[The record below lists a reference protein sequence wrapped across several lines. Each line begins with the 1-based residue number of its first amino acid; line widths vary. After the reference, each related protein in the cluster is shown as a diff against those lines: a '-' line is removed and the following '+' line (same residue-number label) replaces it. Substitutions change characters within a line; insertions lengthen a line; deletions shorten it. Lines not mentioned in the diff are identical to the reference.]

1 MELGRHLNVKIL
13 SYTELLE
20 VKGEP
25 GRYRVRVKEHSR
37 FIDPLKC
44 TGCGECPRVCP
55 VELPSEYQGGL
66 AKRKATYIPYAQ
78 SIPNVYAIQKAER
91 PPCVM
96 ACPAGV
102 NVQGYVALT
111 SQGRFEDALEVI
123 KRDLP
128 FPGILGRICPH
139 PCEEVCNRE
148 LVDEPVA
155 ICGLKRYVADRV
167 KSGNGG
173 AKPTVAERRPER
185 VAVVGSGPAGLTCAY
200 YLALRGYGVTV
211 FEALPVV
218 GGMLSVAIPEYR
230 LPRDILAE
238 EVKTVTDLGVEIR
251 VNTPIG
257 GDLTVDGLF
266 EEGYKAVF
274 LAVGAHGNL
283 PLNIR
288 GEGAKE
294 VVSGVKFLRDFN
306 LGRKMEIGQKVVVV
320 GGGNVAID
328 GARSAL
334 RLGAKEVTIL
344 YRRSR
349 QEMPASDE
357 EIEAAVSEGVT
368 ITFLAAPIEVLV
380 EEEGKVRGLRCIRM
394 RLGPLDASG
403 RSRPVPIEG
412 SEFYVAADMV
422 VVAIGQVPEAGFLES
437 SGVKVTKAGMVDV
450 DPLTLATSK
459 QGVFAGG
466 DAQTGP
472 WIAIGAVEAGKRGAE
487 SIDRYLRGENLG
499 QGRQLREK
507 AKQWDL
513 SGIPLGQETRPRQRM
528 QHLSAARRKTG
539 FEEVEL
545 GFSEKQALEE
555 GKRCLNCGICCEC
568 LMCVAACKAQA
579 IDHKRGDTISEFEVG
594 AVIVST
600 GFEEYDPTPL
610 YELGYGRLPNVVTST
625 EFERIL
631 SASGP
636 FEGHLRRPSDGKAP
650 RRVAWIQCVGSRD
663 PANGYG
669 FCSSVCCMFA
679 IKEAEIARE
688 HSEQPLDSTI
698 FFMDMRTY
706 GKDFDRYYE
715 QAKKVH
721 GVKFVR
727 SKVYG
732 IEELDGTGELSVRF
746 TTEDGKT
753 RREPFDLVVLSAG
766 LHPPKESK
774 ELAEKLGIEL
784 DQYGFCNPREFMAVD
799 TSREGVFSCGA
810 FNGPKDIP
818 ETVMQSSG
826 AAARASALLA
836 SARHTLTR
844 KKEYPPEKDVA
855 GEEPR
860 VGVFVCKCGINIAG
874 VVNVPEVTE
883 YAKALPNVVF
893 TDNNLYTCSQ
903 DTQEIIKQKILENR
917 LNRVVVASCSP
928 RTHEPLFR
936 ETLKEGG
943 LNQYLFEMANI
954 RDQCS
959 WVHAQDPKGAT
970 EKAKDLVHMAVAKA
984 RLIEPLKRMAV
995 DLTPS
1000 ALVIGGGMAGM
1011 TSALNLADQGF
1022 EVSLVEKS
1030 ERLGGIANRIHRTIN
1045 GGDVQAYLHQQIDRI
1060 TNHPKIRVHL
1070 GSRVVDSSGYVGN
1083 FVTRLNVGN
1092 GTEEEVRHGITILAI
1107 GGREFKPK
1115 EYYYGKDARVLTG
1128 LELEEGLALHPERY
1142 ANRDNAV
1149 MVQCVGSRDEEHPWC
1164 SRVCCGKSVKNA
1176 LKLKELNPEMNVYIL
1191 YRDMRTY
1198 GLMEDFFNEAREK
1211 GIVFL
1216 RFDPE
1221 DAPVVTKVR
1230 EHGKDLLQ
1238 VEIKDALLGERFA
1251 ISTDLLQLATA
1262 VLPPED
1268 NKVLSQ
1274 FYKVPINQDGF
1285 FLEAHMKLRPVDF
1298 ATEGVFLCGLC
1309 HNPKSIEESI
1319 SQANAAASRASTIL
1333 SKEKLETEGAIAYI
1347 DKDLCVGCRGCLDVC
1362 PYTAISYVDEKAKCE
1377 VNEVLCKGCGGCA
1390 ATCSSGSIALRGF
1403 RFDQIYAQIEKA
1415 FETM

>member
-1 MELGRHLNVKIL
+1 
-13 SYTELLE
+13 
-20 VKGEP
+20 
-25 GRYRVRVKEHSR
+25 
-37 FIDPLKC
+37 
-44 TGCGECPRVCP
+44 
-55 VELPSEYQGGL
+55 VELSSEYQEGL

-78 SIPNVYAIQKAER
+78 SIPNVYTIQKAER

-111 SQGRFEDALEVI
+111 SQGRYQDALEVI
-123 KRDLP
+123 KRELP

-139 PCEEVCNRE
+139 PCEGVCNRE
-148 LVDEPVA
+148 LIDEPVS
-155 ICGLKRYVADRV
+155 ICGLKRFVADQV
-167 KSGNGG
+167 KSGNGESR
-173 AKPTVAERRPER
+173 PQVAERRPER

-230 LPRDILAE
+230 LPRDVLAD
-238 EVKTVTDLGVEIR
+238 EVKNVTDLGVEIR

-257 GDLTVDGLF
+257 TDLTLNDLF
-266 EEGYKAVF
+266 KEGYAAIF
-274 LAVGAHGNL
+274 LGMGAHGNL

-288 GEGAKE
+288 GEDAKG

-306 LGRKMEIGQKVVVV
+306 LGRKMEMGERVVVI

-334 RLGAKEVTIL
+334 RLGAKDVTIL

-357 EIEAAVSEGVT
+357 EIEAALAEGVK
-368 ITFLAAPIEVLV
+368 ITYLAAPV
-380 EEEGKVRGLRCIRM
+380 EILLQEEGKVRGLRAIRM
-394 RLGPLDASG
+394 RLGPPDASG

-412 SEFYVAADMV
+412 SEFYIASDMV
-422 VVAIGQVPEAGFLES
+422 IVAIGQVPEVGFLEA
-437 SGVKVTKAGMVDV
+437 SGVKVNKGGTVEV
-450 DPLTLATSK
+450 DPLTLTTSR

-466 DAQTGP
+466 DMQTGP
-472 WIAIGAVEAGKRGAE
+472 WIAIGAVEAGKRAAE
-487 SIDRYLRGENLG
+487 SIHRYLRGEDLRE
-499 QGRQLREK
+499 GRQLREK

-513 SGIPLGQETRPRQRM
+513 SGIPLGQETKARQRM
-528 QHLSAARRKTG
+528 QHIPLARRKAG

-545 GFSEKQALEE
+545 GFSENQVLEE
-555 GKRCLNCGICCEC
+555 AKRCLNCGICCEC
-568 LMCVAACKAQA
+568 LMCVGACKAQA
-579 IDHKRGDTISEFEVG
+579 IDHKRSDSILEFEVG
-594 AVIVST
+594 AIIASP

-663 PANGYG
+663 PANGCG

-688 HSEQPLDSTI
+688 HSEQPLDTTI

-715 QAKKVH
+715 QARKTH
-721 GVKFVR
+721 GVKFIR
-727 SKVYG
+727 SKVYS
-732 IEELDGTGELSVRF
+732 IEELDGTGELSLRF

-753 RREPFDLVVLSAG
+753 ERQSFDLVVLSAG
-766 LHPPKESK
+766 LHPPKEGK
-774 ELAEKLGIEL
+774 ELADKLGIEL
-784 DQYGFCNPREFMAVD
+784 DRYGFCKSREFMAVD
-799 TSREGVFSCGA
+799 TTRDGVFSCGA

-818 ETVMQSSG
+818 ETVIQSSG
-826 AAARASALLA
+826 AAARVSALLA

-844 KKEYPPEKDVA
+844 KKEYPPEKEVA

-860 VGVFVCKCGINIAG
+860 IGVFICKCGINIAG

-883 YAKALPNVVF
+883 YAKVLPNVVF

-903 DTQEIIKQKILENR
+903 DTQEIIKQKILEYR

-970 EKAKDLVHMAVAKA
+970 EKAKDLVRMAVAKA
-984 RLIEPLKRMAV
+984 RLIEPLKRMPV

-1000 ALVIGGGMAGM
+1000 ALVIGGGIAGM

-1022 EVSLVEKS
+1022 EVSLVERS
-1030 ERLGGIANRIHRTIN
+1030 DRLGGIAARIYRTIN
-1045 GGDVQAYLHQQIDRI
+1045 GGDVQALLHQQISRVMD
-1060 TNHPKIRVHL
+1060 HPKIRVYL
-1070 GSRVVDSSGYVGN
+1070 SSRVVDSSGYVGN

-1107 GGREFKPK
+1107 GGQEYKPE
-1115 EYYYGKDARVLTG
+1115 EYDYGKDERVVTG
-1128 LELEEGLALHPERY
+1128 LELEEGLALHPEKY
-1142 ANRDNAV
+1142 ANCCNLV
-1149 MVQCVGSRDEEHPWC
+1149 MIQCVGSRNDEHPWC

-1176 LKLKELNPEMNVYIL
+1176 LKLKELYPEMNIYIL

-1198 GLMEDFFNEAREK
+1198 GLMEDFFNEARER

-1221 DAPVVTKVR
+1221 DPPVVKKVK
-1230 EHGKDLLQ
+1230 ENGKDLLQ
-1238 VEIKDALLGERFA
+1238 VEITDALLGEKFA
-1251 ISTDLLQLATA
+1251 IDTDLLQLATA
-1262 VLPPED
+1262 ILPPED
-1268 NKVLSQ
+1268 NKALSQ

-1298 ATEGVFLCGLC
+1298 ATDGVFLCGLC
-1309 HNPKSIEESI
+1309 HNPKTIEESI
-1319 SQANAAASRASTIL
+1319 SQAHAAASRASTIL
-1333 SKEKLETEGAIAYI
+1333 SKEKLETEGAIAHI
-1347 DKDLCVGCRGCLDVC
+1347 DKELCVGCQGCIDVC
-1362 PYTAISYVDEKAKCE
+1362 PYTAISYEEKEAKCE

-1403 RFDQIYAQIEKA
+1403 RYDQIYAQIEKA
-1415 FETM
+1415 FESL

>member
-13 SYTELLE
+13 SYAEVLE
-20 VKGEP
+20 VEGEP

-37 FIDPLKC
+37 YIDPLKC

-111 SQGRFEDALEVI
+111 SQGRYQDALEVI

-139 PCEEVCNRE
+139 PCEGVCNRE

-167 KSGNGG
+167 QSSNGDT
-173 AKPTVAERRPER
+173 KPTVAERRPER
-185 VAVVGSGPAGLTCAY
+185 VAVVGSGPAGLACAY

-230 LPRDILAE
+230 LPRDILAD
-238 EVKTVTDLGVEIR
+238 EVKAVTDLGVEIR

-257 GDLTVDGLF
+257 GDLTLDGLF
-266 EEGYKAVF
+266 EEGYKSVF
-274 LAVGAHGNL
+274 LAMGAHGNL

-306 LGRKMEIGQKVVVV
+306 LGRKMEVGQKVVVV

-334 RLGAKEVTIL
+334 RLGAKEVAIL

-357 EIEAAVSEGVT
+357 EIEAAMSEGVT
-368 ITFLAAPIEVLV
+368 ITYLAAPIEVLV

-412 SEFYVAADMV
+412 SEFYVVADMV
-422 VVAIGQVPEAGFLES
+422 VVAIGQVPEVGFLES
-437 SGVKVTKAGMVDV
+437 SGVKVTKAGTVDV
-450 DPLTLATSK
+450 DPLTLATNR

-466 DAQTGP
+466 DVQTGP

-487 SIDRYLRGENLG
+487 SIDRYLRGEDLR

-513 SGIPLGQETRPRQRM
+513 SGIPLGQETSPRQRM
-528 QHLSAARRKTG
+528 QHLSVARRKAG

-555 GKRCLNCGICCEC
+555 AKRCLNCGICCEC

-594 AVIVST
+594 AVIVSP

-663 PANGYG
+663 PANGCG

-721 GVKFVR
+721 GVRFVR

-766 LHPPKESK
+766 LHPPKEGK

-784 DQYGFCNPREFMAVD
+784 DQYGFCKSREFMAVD
-799 TSREGVFSCGA
+799 TSRDGVFSCGA

-855 GEEPR
+855 GAEPR
-860 VGVFVCKCGINIAG
+860 IGVFVCKCGINIAG
-874 VVNVPEVTE
+874 VVNVPDVTE

-903 DTQEIIKQKILENR
+903 DTQESIKQKILEHR

-959 WVHAQDPKGAT
+959 WVHAQDPTGAT
-970 EKAKDLVHMAVAKA
+970 EKAKDLVRMAVAKA

-1030 ERLGGIANRIHRTIN
+1030 ERLGGNANRIYRSLN
-1045 GGDVQAYLHQQIDRI
+1045 GGDVQAFLHQQIDRVMD
-1060 TNHPKIRVHL
+1060 HPKIRVYL
-1070 GSRVVDSSGYVGN
+1070 GSRVADSFGYVGN

-1092 GTEEEVRHGITILAI
+1092 VTEEEVRHGVTIFAI
-1107 GGREFKPK
+1107 GGREFKPE
-1115 EYYYGKDARVLTG
+1115 EYYYGKDERVLTG

-1142 ANRDNAV
+1142 AKCDNVV
-1149 MVQCVGSRDEEHPWC
+1149 MIQCVGSRNEEHPWC
-1164 SRVCCGKSVKNA
+1164 SRVCCAKSVKNA
-1176 LKLKELNPEMNVYIL
+1176 LKLKELNPEMNIYVL

-1198 GLMEDFFNEAREK
+1198 GLMEDFFTEAREK

-1221 DAPVVTKVR
+1221 DTPVVTKVR

-1274 FYKVPINQDGF
+1274 FYKVPVNQDGF

-1347 DKDLCVGCRGCLDVC
+1347 DKDLCVGCRGCIDVC

-1403 RFDQIYAQIEKA
+1403 RHDQIYAQIEKA
-1415 FETM
+1415 FETL

>member
-1 MELGRHLNVKIL
+1 M
-13 SYTELLE
+13 SYAEVLE
-20 VKGEP
+20 VEGEP
-25 GRYRVRVKEHSR
+25 GRYRVRVKEHTR
-37 FIDPLKC
+37 YIDPLKC

-78 SIPNVYAIQKAER
+78 SIPNVYAIQKTER

-111 SQGRFEDALEVI
+111 SQGRYQDALEVI

-139 PCEEVCNRE
+139 PCEGVCNRE

-167 KSGNGG
+167 KSSNGDT
-173 AKPTVAERRPER
+173 KPTVAERRPEQ
-185 VAVVGSGPAGLTCAY
+185 VAVVGSGPAGLACAY

-230 LPRDILAE
+230 LPRDILAD
-238 EVKTVTDLGVEIR
+238 EVKAVTDLGVEIR

-257 GDLTVDGLF
+257 GDLTLDGLF
-266 EEGYKAVF
+266 EEGYKSVF
-274 LAVGAHGNL
+274 LAMGAHGNL

-334 RLGAKEVTIL
+334 RLGAKEVAIL

-357 EIEAAVSEGVT
+357 EIEAAMSEGVT
-368 ITFLAAPIEVLV
+368 ITYLAAPIEVLV

-412 SEFYVAADMV
+412 SEFYVGADMV
-422 VVAIGQVPEAGFLES
+422 VVAIGQVPEVGFLES
-437 SGVKVTKAGMVDV
+437 SGVKVTKAGTVDV
-450 DPLTLATSK
+450 DPLTLATSR

-487 SIDRYLRGENLG
+487 SIDRYLRGEDLR

-513 SGIPLGQETRPRQRM
+513 SGIPLGQETSLRQRM
-528 QHLSAARRKTG
+528 QHLSVARRKAG

-555 GKRCLNCGICCEC
+555 AKRCLNCGICCEC

-579 IDHKRGDTISEFEVG
+579 IDHKRGDTTLEFEVG
-594 AVIVST
+594 AIIASP

-663 PANGYG
+663 PANGCG

-679 IKEAEIARE
+679 IKEAEIAME
-688 HSEQPLDSTI
+688 HSEQPLDTTI

-715 QAKKVH
+715 QAKKAH
-721 GVKFVR
+721 GVKFIR

-732 IEELDGTGELSVRF
+732 VEAPDGTGELSVRF

-753 RREPFDLVVLSAG
+753 ERESFDLVVLSAG
-766 LHPPKESK
+766 LHPPKEGK
-774 ELAEKLGIEL
+774 ELADKLGIEL
-784 DQYGFCNPREFMAVD
+784 DQYGFCKSREFMAVD
-799 TSREGVFSCGA
+799 TTRNGIFSCGA

-844 KKEYPPEKDVA
+844 KKEYPPEKEVA

-860 VGVFVCKCGINIAG
+860 IGVFVCKCGINIAA
-874 VVNVPEVTE
+874 VVSVPEVTE
-883 YAKALPNVVF
+883 YAKVLPNVVF

-903 DTQEIIKQKILENR
+903 DTQEIIKQKILEHR

-970 EKAKDLVHMAVAKA
+970 EKAKDLVRMAVAKA
-984 RLIEPLKRMAV
+984 RLIEPLKRMLV
-995 DLTPS
+995 DLTPT
-1000 ALVIGGGMAGM
+1000 ALVIGGGIAGM
-1011 TSALNLADQGF
+1011 ASALNLADQGF

-1030 ERLGGIANRIHRTIN
+1030 DRLGGVASRIYRTIN
-1045 GGDVQAYLHQQIDRI
+1045 GGDVQTFLHQQIARTMD
-1060 TNHPKIRVHL
+1060 HPKIRVYL
-1070 GSRVVDSSGYVGN
+1070 SSRVVDSSGYVGN

-1107 GGREFKPK
+1107 GGREYKPE
-1115 EYYYGKDARVLTG
+1115 EYDYGKDERVVTG
-1128 LELEEGLALHPERY
+1128 LELEEGLALHPEKY
-1142 ANRDNAV
+1142 ANCSNLV
-1149 MVQCVGSRDEEHPWC
+1149 MIQCVGSRNEEHPWC

-1198 GLMEDFFNEAREK
+1198 GLMEEFFNEARER

-1221 DAPVVTKVR
+1221 DPPVVTKVR
-1230 EHGKDLLQ
+1230 ENGKDLLQ
-1238 VEIKDALLGERFA
+1238 VEITDALLGERFA
-1251 ISTDLLQLATA
+1251 IQTDLLQLATA
-1262 VLPPED
+1262 ILPPED

-1298 ATEGVFLCGLC
+1298 ATDGVYLCGLC

-1333 SKEKLETEGAIAYI
+1333 SKEKLETEGAIAHI
-1347 DKDLCVGCRGCLDVC
+1347 DKELCVGCQGCIDVC
-1362 PYTAISYVDEKAKCE
+1362 PYTAISYGKEEAKCE

-1403 RFDQIYAQIEKA
+1403 RYDQIYAQIEKA
-1415 FETM
+1415 FESL

>member
-1 MELGRHLNVKIL
+1 
-13 SYTELLE
+13 
-20 VKGEP
+20 
-25 GRYRVRVKEHSR
+25 
-37 FIDPLKC
+37 
-44 TGCGECPRVCP
+44 
-55 VELPSEYQGGL
+55 
-66 AKRKATYIPYAQ
+66 
-78 SIPNVYAIQKAER
+78 
-91 PPCVM
+91 
-96 ACPAGV
+96 
-102 NVQGYVALT
+102 
-111 SQGRFEDALEVI
+111 
-123 KRDLP
+123 
-128 FPGILGRICPH
+128 
-139 PCEEVCNRE
+139 
-148 LVDEPVA
+148 
-155 ICGLKRYVADRV
+155 
-167 KSGNGG
+167 
-173 AKPTVAERRPER
+173 
-185 VAVVGSGPAGLTCAY
+185 
-200 YLALRGYGVTV
+200 
-211 FEALPVV
+211 
-218 GGMLSVAIPEYR
+218 
-230 LPRDILAE
+230 
-238 EVKTVTDLGVEIR
+238 VTDLGVEIR
-251 VNTPIG
+251 VNAPIG
-257 GDLTVDGLF
+257 SDLTLDDLLR
-266 EEGYKAVF
+266 EGYGAIF
-274 LAVGAHGNL
+274 LAMGAHGNQ

-288 GEGAKE
+288 GEYAKG

-306 LGRKMEIGQKVVVV
+306 LGRKVEVGQKVVVV

-357 EIEAAVSEGVT
+357 EIEAALSEGVT
-368 ITFLAAPIEVLV
+368 MVYLAAPV
-380 EEEGKVRGLRCIRM
+380 EILLREEGRVRGLRAIRM
-394 RLGPLDASG
+394 RLGPPDASG

-412 SEFYVAADMV
+412 SEFYASADMV
-422 VVAIGQVPEAGFLES
+422 IVAIGQVPEVGFLES
-437 SGVKVTKAGMVDV
+437 SGVKITKAGTVEV
-450 DPLTLATSK
+450 DPLTLATSR
-459 QGVFAGG
+459 QGIFAGG
-466 DAQTGP
+466 DVQTGP
-472 WIAIGAVEAGKRGAE
+472 WIAIGAVEAGKRAAE
-487 SIDRYLRGENLG
+487 SIDRYIQGKDLAE
-499 QGRQLREK
+499 GRQLPQK
-507 AKQWDL
+507 ATPWDL
-513 SGIPLGQETRPRQRM
+513 SKIPVGQETRPRQRM
-528 QHLSAARRKTG
+528 QHISMARRKAG
-539 FEEVEL
+539 FEEVEI
-545 GFSEKQALEE
+545 GFSEEQAREE
-555 GKRCLNCGICCEC
+555 AIRCLNCGICCEC

-579 IDHKRGDTISEFEVG
+579 IDHKRGDTISELEVG
-594 AVIVST
+594 AIIVSP

-650 RRVAWIQCVGSRD
+650 RRIAWIQCVGSRD
-663 PANGYG
+663 PANGCG

-688 HSEQPLDSTI
+688 HSEQPLETTI

-721 GVKFVR
+721 GVRFIR

-732 IEELDGTGELSVRF
+732 IEEFDGTGELAVRF

-753 RREPFDLVVLSAG
+753 EREPFDLVVLSAG

-774 ELAEKLGIEL
+774 VLADRLGIEL
-784 DQYGFCNPREFMAVD
+784 DQYGFCKSREFMAVD
-799 TSREGVFSCGA
+799 TSRDGVFSCGA

-818 ETVMQSSG
+818 ETVVQSSG

-844 KKEYPPEKDVA
+844 QKEYPPEKEVA

-860 VGVFVCKCGINIAG
+860 IGVFVCKCGINIAG
-874 VVNVPEVTE
+874 VVDVPGVTE
-883 YAKALPNVVF
+883 YAKTLPNVVY

-903 DTQEIIKQKILENR
+903 DTQEILKQKILEHR

-970 EKAKDLVHMAVAKA
+970 EKAEDLVRMAVAKA
-984 RLIEPLKRMAV
+984 RLIEPLKRVAV
-995 DLTPS
+995 DLTRS
-1000 ALVIGGGMAGM
+1000 ALVVGGGIAGM

-1022 EVSLVEKS
+1022 EVILVDKS
-1030 ERLGGIANRIHRTIN
+1030 ERLGGIANRIYRTLR
-1045 GGDVQAYLHQQIDRI
+1045 GGDVQAFLHQLIGRVMD
-1060 TNHPKIRVHL
+1060 HPKIRIYL
-1070 GSRVVDSSGYVGN
+1070 SSRVADSSGFVGN

-1107 GGREFKPK
+1107 GGREYKPE
-1115 EYYYGKDARVLTG
+1115 EYYYGKDERVLTG
-1128 LELEEGLALHPERY
+1128 LELEEGLVLEPEKY
-1142 ANRDNAV
+1142 AKYSNVV
-1149 MVQCVGSRDEEHPWC
+1149 MIQCVGSRNEEHPWC
-1164 SRVCCGKSVKNA
+1164 SRVCCVKSVKNA
-1176 LKLKELNPEMNVYIL
+1176 LKLKELNPEMNIYVL

-1221 DAPVVTKVR
+1221 EPPVVTKVQ
-1230 EHGKDLLQ
+1230 ENGKDILQ
-1238 VEIKDALLGERFA
+1238 VEITDVLLGEKFA
-1251 ISTDLLQLATA
+1251 IDTDLLQLATA
-1262 VLPPED
+1262 ILPPED

-1298 ATEGVFLCGLC
+1298 ATDGVFLCGLC

-1362 PYTAISYVDEKAKCE
+1362 PYTAISYMDEEAKCE

-1390 ATCSSGSIALRGF
+1390 AACSSGSIALRGF
-1403 RFDQIYAQIEKA
+1403 RYDQIYAQIEKA
-1415 FETM
+1415 FEAL

>member
-13 SYTELLE
+13 SYAEILNVE
-20 VKGEP
+20 GEP
-25 GRYRVRVKEHSR
+25 GRFRVRVKERSR
-37 FIDPLKC
+37 YIDPLKC

-55 VELPSEYQGGL
+55 VELPSEYQMGL

-78 SIPNVYAIQKAER
+78 SIPNVYAIEKAER
-91 PPCVM
+91 PPCVL

-102 NVQGYVALT
+102 NGQAYVALI
-111 SQGRFEDALEVI
+111 SQGRYQDALEVV
-123 KRDLP
+123 KRELP
-128 FPGILGRICPH
+128 FPGVLGRICPH
-139 PCEEVCNRE
+139 PCEEVCNRGV
-148 LVDEPVA
+148 VDEPVA
-155 ICGLKRYVADRV
+155 ICGLKRFIADKVR
-167 KSGNGG
+167 GNGG
-173 AKPTVAERRPER
+173 ETKPTVAERRPER
-185 VAVVGSGPAGLTCAY
+185 VAIVGGGPAGLSCSY

-218 GGMLSVAIPEYR
+218 GGMLSVGIPDYR
-230 LPRDILAE
+230 LPPDVLAE
-238 EVKTVTDLGVEIR
+238 EVKGVTDLGVEIR

-257 GDLTVDGLF
+257 PDLTLDTLF
-266 EEGYKAVF
+266 QQGYGAIF
-274 LAVGAHGNL
+274 LAMGAHGSM
-283 PLNIR
+283 PLNVR
-288 GEGAKE
+288 GEGAKG

-306 LGRKMEIGQKVVVV
+306 LGRKVEVGQKVVVI

-334 RLGAKEVTIL
+334 RLGAEEVTIL

-349 QEMPASDE
+349 PEMPAADE
-357 EIEAAVSEGVT
+357 EIEAALSEGVK
-368 ITFLAAPIEVLV
+368 IAYLAAPVEVLV
-380 EEEGKVRGLRCIRM
+380 GEEGKVRGLRSIRM
-394 RLGPLDASG
+394 RLGPPDASG
-403 RSRPVPIEG
+403 RSRPIPIEG
-412 SEFYVAADMV
+412 SEFYVPAEMV
-422 VVAIGQVPEAGFLES
+422 IVAIGQVPEVGFLETN
-437 SGVKVTKAGMVDV
+437 GVKVTKAGNVEV
-450 DPLTLATSK
+450 DPLTLAASRP
-459 QGVFAGG
+459 GVFAGG
-466 DAQTGP
+466 DVQTGP
-472 WIAIGAVEAGKRGAE
+472 WIAIGAVEAGKRAAE
-487 SIDRYLRGENLG
+487 SIDRYLQGKDLRE
-499 QGRQLREK
+499 GRQLPQK
-507 AKQWDL
+507 AKRWDL
-513 SGIPLGQETRPRQRM
+513 SEIPLGQETRPRQRM
-528 QHLSAARRKTG
+528 QHIPVARRKAG

-545 GFSEKQALEE
+545 GFSEEQAREE
-555 GKRCLNCGICCEC
+555 ASRCLDCGICCEC
-568 LMCVAACKAQA
+568 LMCVAACKANA
-579 IDHKRGDTISEFEVG
+579 IDHKRSDTITEFEVG
-594 AVIVST
+594 AIIASP

-636 FEGHLRRPSDGKAP
+636 FEGHLKRPSDGKAP
-650 RRVAWIQCVGSRD
+650 KKVAWIQCVGSRD
-663 PANGYG
+663 PANGCG

-688 HSEQPLDSTI
+688 HSEQPLESTI

-721 GVKFVR
+721 GVRFVR
-727 SKVYG
+727 SKVYS
-732 IEELDGTGELSVRF
+732 IETLDGTGELSVRF

-753 RREPFDLVVLSAG
+753 QRESFDLVVLSAG
-766 LHPPKESK
+766 LHPPKEGK
-774 ELAEKLGIEL
+774 ELAGKLGIDL
-784 DQYGFCNPREFMAVD
+784 DPYGFCKSREFMAVD
-799 TSREGVFSCGA
+799 TTRDGVFSCGA

-818 ETVMQSSG
+818 ETVMQASG
-826 AAARASALLA
+826 AAARVSSLLA
-836 SARHTLTR
+836 PARHTLTR
-844 KKEYPPEKDVA
+844 KKEYPAEKDVA

-903 DTQEIIKQKILENR
+903 DTQEIIKQKILEHR

-970 EKAKDLVHMAVAKA
+970 EKAKDLVRMAVAKA
-984 RLIEPLKRMAV
+984 RLIEPLKRMSV
-995 DLTPS
+995 DLTRS
-1000 ALVIGGGMAGM
+1000 ALVIGGGIAGM
-1011 TSALNLADQGF
+1011 ASALNLADQGF

-1030 ERLGGIANRIHRTIN
+1030 DRLGGHANRIYRTLN
-1045 GGDVQAYLHQQIDRI
+1045 GGDVQGFLNQQIARVMD
-1060 TNHPKIRVHL
+1060 HPKIRTYL
-1070 GSRVVDSSGYVGN
+1070 GSRVADSSGYVGN

-1107 GGREFKPK
+1107 GGREYKPE
-1115 EYYYGKDARVLTG
+1115 EYCYGKDERVLTG
-1128 LELEEGLALHPERY
+1128 LELEEGLALHPEKY
-1142 ANRDNAV
+1142 AKCSNVV
-1149 MVQCVGSRDEEHPWC
+1149 MIQCVGSRNEEHPWC

-1176 LKLKELNPEMNVYIL
+1176 LKLKELNPEINIYVL

-1198 GLMEDFFNEAREK
+1198 GLMEDFFNEARDK

-1221 DAPVVTKVR
+1221 DQPVVTKVQ
-1230 EHGKDLLQ
+1230 ENGKDLLQ
-1238 VEIKDALLGERFA
+1238 VEITDALLGEKFA
-1251 ISTDLLQLATA
+1251 IDTDLLQLATA
-1262 VLPPED
+1262 ILPPED

-1274 FYKVPINQDGF
+1274 FYKVPVNQDGF

-1298 ATEGVFLCGLC
+1298 ATDGVFLCGLC
-1309 HNPKSIEESI
+1309 HNPKTIEESV

-1333 SKEKLETEGAIAYI
+1333 SKEKLETEGAIAFI
-1347 DKDLCVGCRGCLDVC
+1347 DKDLCVGCQGCIDVC
-1362 PYTAISYVDEKAKCE
+1362 PYTAISFVDQEKRCE

-1415 FETM
+1415 FESL

>member
-13 SYTELLE
+13 SYTELLDVE
-20 VKGEP
+20 GEP
-25 GRYRVRVKEHSR
+25 GRYRVRVKERSR
-37 FIDPLKC
+37 YIDPSKC

-55 VELPSEYQGGL
+55 VELPSEYQMGL

-78 SIPNVYAIQKAER
+78 SIPNVYAIEKAER

-102 NVQGYVALT
+102 NGQAYVALT
-111 SQGRFEDALEVI
+111 AQGRYQDALQVI
-123 KRDLP
+123 KRELP

-148 LVDEPVA
+148 LVDEPIA
-155 ICGLKRYVADRV
+155 ICGLKRFVADKV
-167 KSGNGG
+167 KGNGG
-173 AKPTVAERRPER
+173 EMKPSVAERRPER
-185 VAVVGSGPAGLTCAY
+185 VAIVGSGPAGLSCAY
-200 YLALRGYGVTV
+200 YLVLRGYGVTV

-230 LPRDILAE
+230 LPRDILAD
-238 EVKTVTDLGVEIR
+238 EVKGVTDLGVEIR

-257 GDLTVDGLF
+257 SDLTLDDLF
-266 EEGYKAVF
+266 QEGYSSIF
-274 LAVGAHGNL
+274 LAMGAHGNQ
-283 PLNIR
+283 PLNIS
-288 GEGAKE
+288 GEDAKG

-306 LGRKMEIGQKVVVV
+306 LGRKVEVGQKVVVI

-357 EIEAAVSEGVT
+357 EIEAALSEGVKM
-368 ITFLAAPIEVLV
+368 IYLAAPV
-380 EEEGKVRGLRCIRM
+380 EILLGEEGWVRGLRAIRM
-394 RLGPLDASG
+394 RLGPPDASG

-412 SEFYVAADMV
+412 SEFYSSADMV
-422 VVAIGQVPEAGFLES
+422 IVAIGQMPEVGFLES
-437 SGVKVTKAGMVDV
+437 SGVKISKAGTVEV
-450 DPLTLATSK
+450 DPLTLATSRK
-459 QGVFAGG
+459 GIFAGG
-466 DAQTGP
+466 DVQTGP

-487 SIDRYLRGENLG
+487 SIDRYL
-499 QGRQLREK
+499 QGKDLAEGRSLPQK
-507 AKQWDL
+507 AKPWDL
-513 SGIPLGQETRPRQRM
+513 NQIPVGQETRPRQRM
-528 QHLSAARRKTG
+528 QHISMARRKEG

-545 GFSEKQALEE
+545 GFSEEQAREE
-555 GKRCLNCGICCEC
+555 ASRCLNCGICCEC

-579 IDHKRGDTISEFEVG
+579 IDHKRGDSISEFEVG
-594 AVIVST
+594 AIIVSP

-636 FEGHLRRPSDGKAP
+636 FEGHLRRPADKRAP

-663 PANGYG
+663 PANGCG

-688 HSEQPLDSTI
+688 HSEQPLETTI

-721 GVKFVR
+721 GVRFIR

-746 TTEDGKT
+746 TTEDGQT
-753 RREPFDLVVLSAG
+753 EREPFDLVVLSAG
-766 LHPPKESK
+766 LHPPRESK
-774 ELAEKLGIEL
+774 VLADKLGIEL
-784 DQYGFCNPREFMAVD
+784 DQYGFCKPREFMAVD
-799 TSREGVFSCGA
+799 TSRDGVFSCGA

-844 KKEYPPEKDVA
+844 KKEYPPEKEVA

-860 VGVFVCKCGINIAG
+860 IGVFVCKCGINIAG
-874 VVNVPEVTE
+874 VVDVPEVTE
-883 YAKALPNVVF
+883 YAKALPNVVC

-903 DTQEIIKQKILENR
+903 DTQEIIKQKISENR

-970 EKAKDLVHMAVAKA
+970 EKAKDLVRMAVAKA
-984 RLIEPLKRMAV
+984 RLIEPLKRVAV
-995 DLTPS
+995 DLTRS

-1022 EVSLVEKS
+1022 EVILVEKS
-1030 ERLGGIANRIHRTIN
+1030 ERLGGNANRIYQTVN
-1045 GGDVQAYLHQQIDRI
+1045 GGDVQTFLHRQIGRVMD
-1060 TNHPKIRVHL
+1060 HPKIRVYL
-1070 GSRVVDSSGYVGN
+1070 SSRVVDSSGYVGN

-1107 GGREFKPK
+1107 GGREYKPE
-1115 EYYYGKDARVLTG
+1115 EYYYGKDERVLTG
-1128 LELEEGLALHPERY
+1128 LELEEGLALHPEKY
-1142 ANRDNAV
+1142 AKYSNVV
-1149 MVQCVGSRDEEHPWC
+1149 MIQCVGSRNEEHPWC
-1164 SRVCCGKSVKNA
+1164 SRVCCVKSVKNA
-1176 LKLKELNPEMNVYIL
+1176 LKLKELNPEMNIYVL

-1221 DAPVVTKVR
+1221 EPPLVTKVQ
-1230 EHGKDLLQ
+1230 ENGKDLLQ
-1238 VEIKDALLGERFA
+1238 VEIPDALLGERFA
-1251 ISTDLLQLATA
+1251 IDTDLLQLATA
-1262 VLPPED
+1262 ILPPED
-1268 NKVLSQ
+1268 NKALSQ
-1274 FYKVPINQDGF
+1274 FYKVPVNQDGF

-1298 ATEGVFLCGLC
+1298 ATDGVFLCGLC
-1309 HNPKSIEESI
+1309 HNPKTIEESI

-1362 PYTAISYVDEKAKCE
+1362 PYTAISYMDEEGKCE

-1403 RFDQIYAQIEKA
+1403 RYDQIYAQIEKA
-1415 FETM
+1415 FETL